1 MTKIKDN
8 KTEIQENAIKD
19 VEMNL
24 WSSDWADGIEMYNMG
39 YKLINTIDDYGYM
52 VPNGNLGRANPYY
65 QEEKIGSSYAE
76 YTLNGNLKD
85 SSQNQRNLTA
95 GENAEVKDGALQL
108 KEGKSYVTSPLEQLG
123 NGNALSFDITLENEA
138 KPGEILFEEDAPYG
152 THDIRIMED
161 GNLGFTR
168 ELYEYK
174 FDYKILAG
182 KKVNLRI
189 AVTQQKAELFVNGEF
204 ISAATGR
211 FFHNDMVKKD
221 RITNATFALP
231 LERIGS
237 KTKAIAAK
245 IDNVRI
251 TSADMYN
258 KAAWTGQ
265 TNSETPNLGSEGQ
278 LWQAF
283 DNNAGTRWHSDWK
296 GTTGT
301 VENVNGTPGTL
312 EEIWAEI
319 TFDQPYEIN
328 QFSFTPRT
336 DTASGYVTKASLMV
350 KNTADGQ
357 WKEIAANQVFENNGK
372 RKVFDFELQE
382 VAAVKFIAKQSS
394 DGWVAVTEFDIART
408 GEPGETPDPENPD
421 PEKPDPE
428 NPDPENPDPENP
440 NPDKPN
446 PDQPNPDQPGGD
458 SNGGNKPDGNKPS
471 GNTSTTNKP
480 VKTGDSFQMTWI
492 VLGIIS
498 GTVIVALKKK
508 RKRNV

>member
-1 MTKIKDN
+1 M
-8 KTEIQENAIKD
+8 
-19 VEMNL
+19 
-24 WSSDWADGIEMYNMG
+24 
-39 YKLINTIDDYGYM
+39 
-52 VPNGNLGRANPYY
+52 
-65 QEEKIGSSYAE
+65 
-76 YTLNGNLKD
+76 
-85 SSQNQRNLTA
+85 
-95 GENAEVKDGALQL
+95 
-108 KEGKSYVTSPLEQLG
+108 
-123 NGNALSFDITLENEA
+123 
-138 KPGEILFEEDAPYG
+138 
-152 THDIRIMED
+152 
-161 GNLGFTR
+161 
-168 ELYEYK
+168 
-174 FDYKILAG
+174 
-182 KKVNLRI
+182 
-189 AVTQQKAELFVNGEF
+189 
-204 ISAATGR
+204 
-211 FFHNDMVKKD
+211 
-221 RITNATFALP
+221 P

-301 VENVNGTPGTL
+301 VETVNGTPGTL

-336 DTASGYVTKASLMV
+336 DTPSGYVTKASLMV

-357 WKEIAANQVFENNGK
+357 WKEIATNQEFENNGK

-394 DGWVAVTEFDIART
+394 DGWVAVSEFDIART
-408 GEPGETPDPENPD
+408 GEPGETPDPENP
-421 PEKPDPE
+421 
-428 NPDPENPDPENP
+428 

-446 PDQPNPDQPGGD
+446 PDKPGGD